1 MILKSKAMLI
11 PVAVIGFF
19 VILALFAPWI
29 APHSPYEVFDQ
40 WQGKPPFWS
49 EGAIPGFWLGTDDVG
64 RDLLSRLIYGA
75 RLSLMI
81 GFFVVL
87 ISGTIGTTLGLIAG
101 YFGGWIDKI
110 ISRLVEIRLSLPSI
124 LLAIVGVAI
133 LGQNLTNTIIAIA
146 TVSIPNF
153 IRLTRASV
161 ILEKQ
166 KPYVLASQLFKAS
179 HLRQMFINILP
190 NCLTPI
196 IVQATL
202 GLSDGILDAAA
213 LGFLGLGA
221 QPPTPEWG
229 VMLADARPYIET
241 KPWLLTLPGLC
252 ILLVVLAFNLIG
264 DQLRDHFDPKSG
276 HRS

>member
-1 MILKSKAMLI
+1 
-11 PVAVIGFF
+11 
-19 VILALFAPWI
+19 
-29 APHSPYEVFDQ
+29 
-40 WQGKPPFWS
+40 
-49 EGAIPGFWLGTDDVG
+49 
-64 RDLLSRLIYGA
+64 
-75 RLSLMI
+75 
-81 GFFVVL
+81 
-87 ISGTIGTTLGLIAG
+87 
-101 YFGGWIDKI
+101 
-110 ISRLVEIRLSLPSI
+110 
-124 LLAIVGVAI
+124 
-133 LGQNLTNTIIAIA
+133 
-146 TVSIPNF
+146 
-153 IRLTRASV
+153 
-161 ILEKQ
+161 
-166 KPYVLASQLFKAS
+166 
-179 HLRQMFINILP
+179 MFINILP